1 MAERLGLDA
10 TTTSLG
16 WPATGRG
23 APRCQTRARRLEPP
37 ALGRVL
43 VRRARLPRPSPWTLE
58 PAWPV
63 GPRTPSASKCSRR
76 RRDES
81 ELIPRERQRLVA
93 DEGCCGSPER
103 PRCWSGPPSRMPM
116 SLPLA
121 ASLTLVLSCATLAT
135 AHVWLALGLMAAP
148 ERRWRGL
155 ALLLPFAAWLA
166 PYWGYRSGL
175 RGRSWLWVGSL
186 LAYIASRIC
195 VASTG

>member
-1 MAERLGLDA
+1 M
-10 TTTSLG
+10 
-16 WPATGRG
+16 
-23 APRCQTRARRLEPP
+23 RR
-37 ALGRVL
+37 
-43 VRRARLPRPSPWTLE
+43 RPHL
-58 PAWPV
+58 V
-63 GPRTPSASKCSRR
+63 GPRPAEVPPVARLALGAWSLLRLVGSLSAVLACRALPRGRSSPPGLSGQEPPSASKCSRH

-81 ELIPRERQRLVA
+81 ELIPRERQRLAA

-135 AHVWLALGLMAAP
+135 AHVWLVLGLMAAP